1 MYYERHDLKKALESI
16 EHILKIDA
24 NYTDAIILKALID
37 AKNGNIISAKNSL
50 QQLTEKV
57 TNNDFLYYAMA
68 KIYKEFP
75 MYKEAVDCLQQAL
88 FIKPE
93 SLEYLSELAD
103 CYCELEKYD
112 VAQDIVTKVLYLNK
126 HFICSFASGKTV
138 FETGKISGSNKD
150 C

>member
-1 MYYERHDLKKALESI
+1 M
-16 EHILKIDA
+16 
-24 NYTDAIILKALID
+24 
-37 AKNGNIISAKNSL
+37 
-50 QQLTEKV
+50 TEKV

-103 CYCELEKYD
+103 CY
-112 VAQDIVTKVLYLNK
+112 
-126 HFICSFASGKTV
+126 
-138 FETGKISGSNKD
+138 
-150 C
+150 